1 MGLCEHEQTIAKKKI
16 KCKQNIETGFAR
28 TGQSETRQFLPL
40 FSLTGKNLPNGIS
53 VSVVNRGSAKK

>member
-16 KCKQNIETGFAR
+16 KCKQNIETGFTR
-28 TGQSETRQFLPL
+28 TGQSGARQFLPL